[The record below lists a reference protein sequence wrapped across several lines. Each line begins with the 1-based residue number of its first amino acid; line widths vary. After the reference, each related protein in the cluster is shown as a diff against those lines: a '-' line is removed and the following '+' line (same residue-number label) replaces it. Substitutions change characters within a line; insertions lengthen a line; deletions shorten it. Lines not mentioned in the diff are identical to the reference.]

1 MIPHQIGVHS
11 DYVRCLAHSRES
23 GWLASGGF
31 DKTLKVWD
39 LHETRAEP
47 LLNYSVGHSVYAVG
61 TNAAGTLLACGS
73 PEKVVRLFDP
83 RSAASRITNDQQQC
97 AARLVGHADNVRA
110 IVLSEDGK
118 YLLSASSDATVKLWS
133 IGMQRCLHTFT
144 HHADSVWALCASHP
158 SLERFYSGDRLGAVC
173 KVDFAGAGDIATEGE
188 CVFLAKNRSGR
199 RIESDFTDGI
209 NRIVALDDAFVW
221 TASGS
226 STISRWRDLSTKAER
241 MQAEAE
247 SSQSPR
253 GAERDANQ
261 VSHPANSATA
271 SSPRTG
277 NTSRPPVPPR
287 RFTGQEK
294 SVSFGPEG
302 TSDLGD
308 GITASALDS
317 LFGISPPVK
326 AVSQSGVLSHALDP
340 PNVAKSG
347 ESLTCRRIL
356 CFRSLT
362 LSIDRLCAKQCIART
377 SHTHV
382 QLTRSVRH
390 HGRLSRQT
398 RASSC

>member
-83 RSAASRITNDQQQC
+83 RAAASRTVDDQQQC

-144 HHADSVWALCASHP
+144 HHADSVWALCTSHP
-158 SLERFYSGDRLGAVC
+158 SLERFYSGDRLGAIC

-199 RIESDFTDGI
+199 RTESDFTDGI
-209 NRIVALDDAFVW
+209 NRIVALDDAFIW
-221 TASGS
+221 AASGS
-226 STISRWRDLSTKAER
+226 STISRWRDLPTKAER
-241 MQAEAE
+241 TRAEAE
-247 SSQSPR
+247 LHYSAR
-253 GAERDANQ
+253 DAERDAGQ
-261 VSHPANSATA
+261 VSRSGSSAIA
-271 SSPRTG
+271 SSPRTD
-277 NTSRPPVPPR
+277 NISRPPVPPR

-302 TSDLGD
+302 TTDVRN

-317 LFGISPPVK
+317 LFGLSPPID
-326 AVSQSGVLSHALDP
+326 AVSSSGANSHTGESPD
-340 PNVAKSG
+340 VAKG
-347 ESLTCRRIL
+347 GKLLTCH
-356 CFRSLT
+356 
-362 LSIDRLCAKQCIART
+362 CI
-377 SHTHV
+377 
-382 QLTRSVRH
+382 
-390 HGRLSRQT
+390 
-398 RASSC
+398 